1 MTHRIYSNDD
11 DGVVLI
17 TLKES
22 EKPITEELC
31 REYIHMYRGTGLTDL
46 LINICCQYSM
56 TPSEVW
62 ETAAERSLLTEVDGE
77 PIDFTNTPAEVARKL
92 YDAGID
98 MFGILVDECHRE
110 GIRPWLSFR
119 MNDMHAN
126 RRVSKTGETVQSDF
140 THYARERG
148 MTRTN
153 YRECAGYYDDAL
165 NYALP
170 EVRAHFLDYIR
181 EQIFRYPASGI
192 ELDFSREFFCFTPG
206 LEEEGRHIM
215 RDFFRKVRSIADE
228 AGRHHGHKVE
238 VLARAFSRPLDD
250 FRSGLDIAGAA
261 AEGLLDVV
269 VPTAHFGTT
278 DDGCPV
284 ELWRRLLPPS
294 CRLAVGIET
303 DILPGAGKK
312 RQPRPSE
319 MLWGL
324 AHTFLSEGADD
335 VYLFNELYLHRLG
348 DDLVSHISPLADRT
362 LLKNAPRRMPISYAN
377 ITAPG
382 EPQPHRLPMNIK
394 SYHWGGG
401 EYADLRFYVGDNAGI
416 PLYLLLSI
424 NEENDRLSLY
434 VNGREVTYMGKC
446 RLPEHSDLDLLVY
459 QVPPLSGNVRAL
471 EIRALDR
478 SPECTPI
485 IDYAEMRTYLPS
497 VIQ

>member
-1 MTHRIYSNDD
+1 MPRNNH
-11 DGVVLI
+11 
-17 TLKES
+17 
-22 EKPITEELC
+22 
-31 REYIHMYRGTGLTDL
+31 H
-46 LINICCQYSM
+46 
-56 TPSEVW
+56 
-62 ETAAERSLLTEVDGE
+62 
-77 PIDFTNTPAEVARKL
+77 
-92 YDAGID
+92 
-98 MFGILVDECHRE
+98 
-110 GIRPWLSFR
+110 
-119 MNDMHAN
+119 
-126 RRVSKTGETVQSDF
+126 
-140 THYARERG
+140 
-148 MTRTN
+148 
-153 YRECAGYYDDAL
+153 ECAGYYDDAL
-165 NYALP
+165 NYACP

-181 EQIFRYPASGI
+181 EQILHYPASGI
-192 ELDFSREFFCFTPG
+192 ELDFSREFLCFTPG
-206 LEEEGRHIM
+206 LEEEGRLIM
-215 RDFFRKVRSIADE
+215 REFLRQIRAIADE
-228 AGRHHGHKVE
+228 AGKRHGHKIE

-250 FRSGLDIAGAA
+250 FRSGLDLAGAA
-261 AEGLLDVV
+261 AEGLLDAV

-303 DILPGAGKK
+303 DILPGTGKK

-348 DDLVSHISPLADRT
+348 DDLVPHLSPLADRER
-362 LLKNAPRRMPISYAN
+362 LRAVPRRVAVSYAN

-394 SYHWGGG
+394 SHHWGGG

-434 VNGREVTYMGKC
+434 VNGQKVTYLGKC
-446 RLPEHSDLDLLVY
+446 RLPEHSELDLLVY
-459 QVPPLSGNVRAL
+459 RTPPLSGNVRAL

-478 SPECTPI
+478 SPECAPV
-485 IDYAEMRTYLPS
+485 IDYAEMRTYCPDL
-497 VIQ
+497 I